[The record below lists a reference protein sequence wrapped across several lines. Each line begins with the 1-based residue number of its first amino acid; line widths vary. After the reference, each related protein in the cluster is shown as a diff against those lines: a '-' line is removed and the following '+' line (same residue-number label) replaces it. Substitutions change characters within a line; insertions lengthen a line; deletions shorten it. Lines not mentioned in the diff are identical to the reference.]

1 MCPNGFL
8 PSRARNSPRPLSR
21 HPVPGQMHQPLV
33 SSLDLIL
40 THWLIATTISPRSGL
55 ARSSAHRRLPSPPC
69 PSPRRSIPLA
79 PSICRRA
86 SASPVRSS
94 HISSPAGT
102 CPPPLSMPAPVRSVF
117 AGRPSTEPATT
128 CTSESARRASIAAG
142 LGPYPSHRPSLSRL
156 ALPNASTLRRHP
168 PLGYTSW
175 PAIPMHERRALRT

>member
-8 PSRARNSPRPLSR
+8 PSRARNSSRPLSR

-79 PSICRRA
+79 PSICRSV

-102 CPPPLSMPAPVRSVF
+102 CPPPLSMPAPEPLVF
-117 AGRPSTEPATT
+117 AGKPSPAPATT
-128 CTSESARRASIAAG
+128 CTSESARRAFIAAG
-142 LGPYPSHRPSLSRL
+142 PGPYPSHRPSPSHPRSAERFDSSNIPRSR
-156 ALPNASTLRRHP
+156 P
-168 PLGYTSW
+168 YTMACHS
-175 PAIPMHERRALRT
+175 RA